1 MVRRGS
7 AGTAGISTLHCRCRD
22 QICPTKQDLV
32 AKPAAF
38 RLHGRGLM
46 CALGGVVICS
56 LTSYYWYYTWPFAR
70 SFACPTRYHPH
81 YTRTMASAQALFNN
95 GARVTAPSND

>member
-1 MVRRGS
+1 MVRWGS

-38 RLHGRGLM
+38 RLHGGGCVYSVVLLFAARLRTIGTIHGRLLVHLS
-46 CALGGVVICS
+46 ALRAITV
-56 LTSYYWYYTWPFAR
+56 
-70 SFACPTRYHPH
+70 
-81 YTRTMASAQALFNN
+81 ASALHAHNGVCPGALQWR
-95 GARVTAPSND
+95 ARDSS